1 MSGKSGSG
9 KKTPNPGWFSK
20 GRSGNPGGR
29 STASPTPQPSVFEI
43 LVDKTLT
50 VVRDGMPREI
60 GLKEALQH
68 RIYQDALKGKPMAMR
83 EVAKWILKRD
93 AWLTKHRRQAS
104 PPAITRHISPDPYN
118 ADAALLLLGIAA
130 PNPARAEYTHNR
142 AQLLLEPWSVQAAIH
157 RRRGGQRLTDRERA
171 EIRRCTRDPDCIR
184 WPRGT
189 DE

>member
-1 MSGKSGSG
+1 MNDNSGS
-9 KKTPNPGWFSK
+9 KKTPNRGWFGK
-20 GRSGNPGGR
+20 GSSSPNPGGR
-29 STASPTPQPSVFEI
+29 PTASPTPQPSVFEI

-50 VVRDGMPREI
+50 VVRDGMP
-60 GLKEALQH
+60 
-68 RIYQDALKGKPMAMR
+68 KGKPMAMR

-104 PPAITRHISPDPYN
+104 PPAITRHISPDPDN

>member
-1 MSGKSGSG
+1 MGE
-9 KKTPNPGWFSK
+9 
-20 GRSGNPGGR
+20 GG
-29 STASPTPQPSVFEI
+29 
-43 LVDKTLT
+43 
-50 VVRDGMPREI
+50 
-60 GLKEALQH
+60 
-68 RIYQDALKGKPMAMR
+68 
-83 EVAKWILKRD
+83 KWILRGA

-171 EIRRCTRDPDCIR
+171 EIRRCTPGPGDIR